1 MTDDETKF
9 YDMTPERE
17 RHLRDIKHWFLSDVD
32 IKYRKGQAE
41 HGDDLFKKANLID
54 DALEEVLDLAVYLFT
69 LRDQIK
75 NVQTK
80 FDELYG
86 QTNNNPPSSTD
97 AISTPEHPA
106 ELGEDIQTPTD

>member
-1 MTDDETKF
+1 MTDEEIKF

-17 RHLRDIKHWFLSDVD
+17 RHLRNIKHWFLSDVD

-54 DALEEVLDLAVYLFT
+54 DALEEVLDLAVYLYT

-75 NVQTK
+75 DVQTK

-86 QTNNNPPSSTD
+86 QTNNNQGSGSNALGTSD
-97 AISTPEHPA
+97 HPT
-106 ELGEDIQTPTD
+106 ELGKEV